1 MLFEAFFWFF
11 LGGDG
16 GGEGGGGGGGGGGG
30 LPVVNTDNFFGLLTF
45 KISVLVDWNSLSS
58 LW

>member
-16 GGEGGGGGGGGGGG
+16 GGRGGG